1 MAASKA
7 ELKPDKNLP
16 KFSLRLVLVLF
27 ASALLWRPLAA
38 AELDGIVMPDT
49 QTVAGTSL
57 VLNGLALRTHSILR
71 IRIYV
76 AGLYLE
82 HRSSDPDAILASSEP
97 KLLRFVFVRDV
108 DAESGRNSWRESLAN
123 SCGKPCRLPAEHI
136 DRFLAA
142 VPSMQKGDTIT
153 FVFTPE
159 GLDAF
164 KNEELIGRFP
174 DLDFVRVILATFIGA
189 HPTSAAL
196 KRGLLGSP

>member
-1 MAASKA
+1 MTAAKA
-7 ELKPDKNLP
+7 EREPDKNLP
-16 KFSLRLVLVLF
+16 KFSFRLLLALF
-27 ASALLWRPLAA
+27 AISGGTVAA

-49 QTVAGTSL
+49 QKVAGTSL

-71 IRIYV
+71 IRVYV

-108 DAESGRNSWRESLAN
+108 DAETARNSWRESLAN
-123 SCGKPCRLPAEHI
+123 SCGKPCRVPAENI
-136 DRFLAA
+136 DRFLSAI
-142 VPSMQKGDTIT
+142 PPMHKGDTTT

-164 KNEELIGRFP
+164 KNEELIGRVP
-174 DLDFVRVILATFIGA
+174 DLDFVHVILATFIGA
-189 HPTSAAL
+189 HPTSAAV

>member
-1 MAASKA
+1 MAAASA
-7 ELKPDKNLP
+7 AREPDKNLA
-16 KFSLRLVLVLF
+16 KLLFRLVLALF
-27 ASALLWRPLAA
+27 TSAFLGGAVAA

-82 HRSSDPDAILASSEP
+82 HRSSDPDAILASNEP

-142 VPSMQKGDTIT
+142 IPPVQKGDTIT

-164 KNEELIGRFP
+164 KNEGLIGRVP
-174 DLDFVRVILATFIGA
+174 DLDFVHVILASFIGA
-189 HPTSAAL
+189 RPTSAAL
-196 KRGLLGSP
+196 KRGLLGNP